1 MRLGFAVVLITA
13 CVVMGADKK
22 PATSAASNK
31 NVEIRATAYL
41 EKQDVKDAV
50 GAEMP
55 PYIVAVEVTVRPK
68 GGQSLKVFADDFLLH
83 CYSDGQKSGPFAPT
97 QIAGKGGLTLVSRE
111 NSAGT
116 FMGNQNGPV
125 WGGVGGG
132 RPQRLPGNGGG
143 VGNATSSTTSQEA
156 QEVDA
161 KKEKEPDSP
170 LLATL
175 KQKAMAEGET
185 SEPVKGLLYFPLE
198 GKKKAKD
205 MALQY
210 NGMGGKLILEFKQ

>member
-1 MRLGFAVVLITA
+1 MRLGIAVVFMTA
-13 CVVMGADKK
+13 ATLSAADKK

-41 EKQDVKDAV
+41 EKQDIKDAV
-50 GAEMP
+50 GSEMP
-55 PYIVAVEVTVRPK
+55 PYIMIVEVTVRPK
-68 GGQSLKVFADDFLLH
+68 GGQPLKVFGDDFLLH
-83 CYSDGQKSGPFAPT
+83 CYSDGQKSGPFAAS

-111 NSAGT
+111 NSAGS

-132 RPQRLPGNGGG
+132 RPQRLPGNGSE
-143 VGNATSSTTSQEA
+143 VGNATATTTSTEA
-156 QEVDA
+156 QETDA
-161 KKEKEPDSP
+161 KKEKDNP
-170 LLATL
+170 LLTVL
-175 KQKAMAEGET
+175 KEKALAEGET

-205 MALQY
+205 LALQY
-210 NGMGGKLILEFKQ
+210 NGMAGKLILEFKQ

>member
-1 MRLGFAVVLITA
+1 MRLGIAVVFMTA
-13 CVVMGADKK
+13 ATLSAADKK

-41 EKQDVKDAV
+41 EKQDIKDAV
-50 GAEMP
+50 GSEMP
-55 PYIVAVEVTVRPK
+55 PY
-68 GGQSLKVFADDFLLH
+68 GQPLKVFGDDFLLH
-83 CYSDGQKSGPFAPT
+83 CYSDGQKSGPFAAS

-111 NSAGT
+111 NSAGS

-132 RPQRLPGNGGG
+132 RPQRLPGNGSE
-143 VGNATSSTTSQEA
+143 VGNATATTTSTEA
-156 QEVDA
+156 QETDA
-161 KKEKEPDSP
+161 KKEKDNP
-170 LLATL
+170 LLTVL
-175 KQKAMAEGET
+175 KEKALAEGET

-205 MALQY
+205 LALQY
-210 NGMGGKLILEFKQ
+210 NGMAGKLILEFKQ

>member
-1 MRLGFAVVLITA
+1 MRLGFAVVLIMA
-13 CVVMGADKK
+13 CALSGADKK
-22 PATSAASNK
+22 PPATSSASNK

-68 GGQSLKVFADDFLLH
+68 GGQPLKIFADDFLLH

-125 WGGVGGG
+125 WGGIGGG
-132 RPQRLPGNGGG
+132 RPQRLPGNDTG
-143 VGNATSSTTSQEA
+143 VGNATATTTSTEA
-156 QEVDA
+156 QETDA
-161 KKEKEPDSP
+161 KKEKDNP
-170 LLATL
+170 LLTIL
-175 KQKAMAEGET
+175 KQKAMVEGES

-205 MALQY
+205 LAIQY